1 MRPDRIFKSNRKM
14 TNSTVL
20 LDKGIRCLTNELG
33 LVEAEQFVYLLL
45 SEPFNYTEWRK
56 NNLFTG
62 MSILEISQAADKF
75 CKENP

>member
-1 MRPDRIFKSNRKM
+1 M
-14 TNSTVL
+14 TNNAVL

-62 MSILEISQAADKF
+62 MSVEEISQSAKEY
-75 CKENP
+75 CKENI

>member
-1 MRPDRIFKSNRKM
+1 M
-14 TNSTVL
+14 TNSAVL
-20 LDKGIRCLTNELG
+20 LDKGMRCLTSELG

-56 NNLFTG
+56 DNLFVG
-62 MSILEISQAADKF
+62 MNVDEISRAADKY

>member
-1 MRPDRIFKSNRKM
+1 M

-20 LDKGIRCLTNELG
+20 LDKGMRCLTNELG
-33 LVEAEQFVYLLL
+33 LVEAEQFVFLLL

-56 NNLFTG
+56 DNLFTG
-62 MSILEISQAADKF
+62 MSVDEISRAADRY

>member
-1 MRPDRIFKSNRKM
+1 MI
-14 TNSTVL
+14 NSAVL
-20 LDKGIRCLTNELG
+20 LDKGMRCLTSELG

-56 NNLFTG
+56 DNLFKN
-62 MSILEISQAADKF
+62 MSIADISRAADKY

>member
-1 MRPDRIFKSNRKM
+1 MI
-14 TNSTVL
+14 NSTVL
-20 LDKGIRCLTNELG
+20 LDKGMRCLTNELG
-33 LVEAEQFVYLLL
+33 LVEAERFVFLLL

-62 MSILEISQAADKF
+62 MSIEEISQAANKY

>member
-1 MRPDRIFKSNRKM
+1 MI
-14 TNSTVL
+14 NSTVL
-20 LDKGIRCLTNELG
+20 LDKCMRCLTNELG
-33 LVEAEQFVYLLL
+33 LVEAERFVFLLL

-62 MSILEISQAADKF
+62 MSIEEISQAANKY